1 MLSSMTG
8 LDVSQTGAVAHLTL
22 SRPERLNALNDD
34 IRRSMALAL
43 TELEDRPEVR
53 VVVLDGAGEHF
64 SAGADLKTGA
74 YEDIRGADWAT
85 RRHRTG
91 SWQRLL
97 DQLGRIPQVTVAR
110 LHGHVIGGAALLAV
124 ACDIRVAADDVIVRI
139 PELAIGIPLTWAGI
153 PLLVREIGLPL
164 TRDWVMTCRQVHA
177 EELLRSGFAQRVVP
191 PSQLN
196 NEITA
201 VLDQLL
207 AVPPG
212 PLALTRS
219 MTAALGR
226 GHPAMA
232 AGWGDADH
240 QQWAFSEEEYRR
252 AAATYMTR
260 FGRPDDHRAGSP
272 PTD

>member
-1 MLSSMTG
+1 MTMHA
-8 LDVSQTGAVAHLTL
+8 LDVSHKGPVAHLTL
-22 SRPERLNALNDD
+22 SRPDRLNALNDD
-34 IRRSMALAL
+34 IRRRLAEAL
-43 TELEDRPEVR
+43 TELEDRPDIR
-53 VVVLDGAGEHF
+53 VVVLDGAGAHF

-74 YEDIRGADWAT
+74 YEELGGADWAT

-110 LHGHVIGGAALLAV
+110 LHGHVIGGAALLAA
-124 ACDIRVAADDVIVRI
+124 ACDLRVASDTTVLRI

-164 TRDWVMTCRQVHA
+164 TRDWVMTCREVQA
-177 EELLRSGFAQRVVP
+177 DELLRSGFAQRVVP
-191 PSQLN
+191 ASELDH
-196 NEITA
+196 EMATL
-201 VLDQLL
+201 LDQLL

-212 PLALTRS
+212 PLAMTRS

-226 GHPAMA
+226 SHPAMA

-240 QQWAFSEEEYRR
+240 QQWAFTEDEYRQV
-252 AAATYMTR
+252 AARYMST
-260 FGRPDDHRAGSP
+260 FGRPATSNRT
-272 PTD
+272 PTSD